1 LKISNVWYYS
11 KSQLNFFNLAFSP
24 VIQFQHLPLSTPD
37 PVRQKSRTQSTKIIY
52 HHQSKFYMK
61 EDDFILNTTP
71 HIPKIEILVASINLT
86 RPIRNTIDPGMN
98 SNRLELLKICVRK

>member
-1 LKISNVWYYS
+1 
-11 KSQLNFFNLAFSP
+11 
-24 VIQFQHLPLSTPD
+24 
-37 PVRQKSRTQSTKIIY
+37 
-52 HHQSKFYMK
+52 MK